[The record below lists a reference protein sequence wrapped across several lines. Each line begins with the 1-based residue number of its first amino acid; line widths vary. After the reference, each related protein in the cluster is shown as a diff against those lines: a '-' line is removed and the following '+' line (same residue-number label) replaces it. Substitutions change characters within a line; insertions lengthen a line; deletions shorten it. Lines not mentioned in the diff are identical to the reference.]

1 MENSLE
7 KSNVIIKYCR
17 LQDIE
22 YIINSIVVDYNIH
35 PFDITI
41 NVSDQS
47 NMFYADDYYI
57 VTFTFNWI
65 KIISDD
71 INNDDEF

>member
-1 MENSLE
+1 MENNLE

-22 YIINSIVVDYNIH
+22 YIINSIVVDYNID

-41 NVSDQS
+41 DVSEQY
-47 NMFYADDYYI
+47 NTFYADDYQI
-57 VTFTFNWI
+57 VTFTFN
-65 KIISDD
+65 
-71 INNDDEF
+71 